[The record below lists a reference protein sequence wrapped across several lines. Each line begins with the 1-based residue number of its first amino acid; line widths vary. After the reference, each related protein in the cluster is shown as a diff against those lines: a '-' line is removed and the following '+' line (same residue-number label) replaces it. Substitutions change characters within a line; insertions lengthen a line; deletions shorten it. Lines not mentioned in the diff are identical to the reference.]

1 MSFTTMLIVLGILLV
16 LNINSFLFM
25 ANDKRKA
32 KLQHGSK
39 PNTRRTPEKT
49 LFLMTGL
56 FGGLGGCLGMYLCRH
71 KTNHWYFALFFPIM
85 LVLQLVILGG
95 AYWFFFLR

>member
-1 MSFTTMLIVLGILLV
+1 MSGTTLLVVLVVLLV
-16 LNINSFLFM
+16 LNFNSFLFM
-25 ANDKRKA
+25 ARDKKKA

-71 KTNHWYFALFFPIM
+71 KTNHWYFALLFPIM
-85 LVLQLVILGG
+85 LVLQIVILIGL
-95 AYWFFFLR
+95 YYLIYLR